1 MIQTFV
7 DDEATLP
14 YQEEEEGEVA
24 LRVNDTTY
32 SFEEFKQTFEQ
43 TASEMQMQGMQ
54 VTKSEVKETTVER
67 IVQEALLVEYAKER
81 GVEVTR
87 EELDEYIE
95 EVMQM
100 VGAETH
106 EELVEHLEVEGI
118 GSMEELE
125 DILERE
131 ILIMNLVS
139 DYAEEVDI
147 TDEAAEEAYDDY
159 TEQMGMFAEPEDIST
174 FEEMEGEIKEGL
186 AQEEVFPLILA
197 KVEELKEE
205 ADIEIFITEDDLEFE
220 EMEVPEGQAP
230 MMDPED
236 MEIEF
241 EEME

>member
-1 MIQTFV
+1 M
-7 DDEATLP
+7 
-14 YQEEEEGEVA
+14 
-24 LRVNDTTY
+24 
-32 SFEEFKQTFEQ
+32 
-43 TASEMQMQGMQ
+43 
-54 VTKSEVKETTVER
+54 
-67 IVQEALLVEYAKER
+67 EYAKER

-159 TEQMGMFAEPEDIST
+159 TEQMGMFAEPEDIPT